1 MKICDKYDHLNA
13 LEKLKARG
21 HILMEIENILNHNSI
36 EFGKDHPSKIK
47 SSLSEKFNHKGWAD
61 KVKVDKTKLTINYLK
76 SKVGVC
82 IQLGN
87 VARTYA
93 DILKLSQLHSKQIID
108 IGVIVVPHKI
118 ESRKLGTN
126 YAQYERLS
134 QEVDHFKNII
144 NVPILI
150 IGLIN

>member
-1 MKICDKYDHLNA
+1 MKICEKYDHLNA
-13 LEKLKARG
+13 LEKLKNRG
-21 HILMEIENILNHNSI
+21 TILAEIESILNHNQI

-61 KVKVDKTKLTINYLK
+61 KVKVDRSKLTINYLK

-93 DILKLSQLHSKQIID
+93 DILKLSQLHYKQIID
-108 IGVIVVPHKI
+108 IGIIVVPHKL
-118 ESRKLGTN
+118 ESKKLGTN

-134 QEVDHFKNII
+134 QEVSHFKDII
-144 NVPILI
+144 KVPILV
-150 IGLIN
+150 IGLID